1 MRNEESIVCDVD
13 SQSEPESKRVRLNSL
28 QAVGLSNLCFNIAAA
43 CYIGCSVL
51 LFSTAAETSEDYRW
65 SKIGMTLA
73 LGIAFTVGGLVLV
86 KEKEND

>member
-13 SQSEPESKRVRLNSL
+13 SQSEPESKRVRLNPL
-28 QAVGLSNLCFNIAAA
+28 QAVGLSNLYFNIAVA

-65 SKIGMTLA
+65 PKIGMTLV
-73 LGIAFTVGGLVLV
+73 LGILFTMAGLALV
-86 KEKEND
+86 KEKTDD